1 MSTIERMKRYIQR
14 TPKISS
20 AYTMRFHEVEA
31 LADERDLCRII
42 DLAFRFGRAKGYRAA
57 MKEVRG
63 K

>member
-1 MSTIERMKRYIQR
+1 MSTIERMKLYIQR

-20 AYTMRFHEVEA
+20 NYA
-31 LADERDLCRII
+31 LRLGEMDALYDERDVFNII
-42 DLAFRFGRAKGYRAA
+42 VLAFQYGQAKGYRAA

>member
-1 MSTIERMKRYIQR
+1 MSTIESMKRYIQR

-20 AYTMRFHEVEA
+20 DYALRLGEVAA
-31 LADERDLCRII
+31 LYDEKDVFNII
-42 DLAFRFGRAKGYRAA
+42 ALAFRYGQAKGYRAA